1 MADASDDDKLCGK
14 LVMKFCQIL
23 DSAGV
28 PNVLWGNYL
37 LTIYG
42 VPTITDDVAF
52 VVPDDKIK
60 KASSALE
67 QSGLPPCAKQLS
79 CPHLRGFQ
87 ARPPS
92 EHVHVSD
99 ELALSLYRKS
109 DTLWEFEGLHGGQFE
124 KPLDILSASDVRLP
138 SAIPGRGRGRLSPE
152 YSLVRIP
159 SAARFCE
166 ALILLLCRDYNT
178 IYETYWMALL
188 TYILEYVDETDIFD
202 VNNLADEYK
211 EFFFALK
218 KGDSSMF
225 LLLDQLRCTLFS
237 SGRLSIEYT

>member
-1 MADASDDDKLCGK
+1 
-14 LVMKFCQIL
+14 
-23 DSAGV
+23 
-28 PNVLWGNYL
+28 
-37 LTIYG
+37 
-42 VPTITDDVAF
+42 
-52 VVPDDKIK
+52 
-60 KASSALE
+60 
-67 QSGLPPCAKQLS
+67 
-79 CPHLRGFQ
+79 
-87 ARPPS
+87 
-92 EHVHVSD
+92 
-99 ELALSLYRKS
+99 
-109 DTLWEFEGLHGGQFE
+109 
-124 KPLDILSASDVRLP
+124 
-138 SAIPGRGRGRLSPE
+138 
-152 YSLVRIP
+152 VRIP